1 MDSYLKSLFGLKD
14 KIGRT
19 KETLRGFLRDPLLC
33 LGTISSILFLFV
45 CLGYSFVS
53 DSPLSSG
60 DFLMASILESSEES
74 VKEEAFAGLIKKS
87 WPDSPEFLLLADSS
101 LRAATPPSSFS
112 SQILGALV
120 GGYDFDD
127 AKNTITEYIVE
138 PGDSLLGI
146 ASKFSISLNTILWAN
161 DLNSGSL
168 IQPGQKLVLLPV
180 SGVLHHIKSGD
191 TISEIA
197 QTYKGKTDEIIAFND
212 LSSEGDIYVGDIIII
227 PDGQKPKSSYQPSTA
242 PLANSYFICPI
253 AGCTK
258 KITQGLHWY
267 NAIDFSSGKCGEV
280 IYAAAAGEVL
290 KVKLTSSTSKWAFNG
305 YGNHMTIL
313 HPTNGVVTYY
323 GHISVSLVNP
333 GDQVSQGQAIALMGG
348 QPGTAGAGRS
358 TGCHL
363 HFGVSGS
370 RNPFAY

>member
-1 MDSYLKSLFGLKD
+1 MGSYLKSLFGLKG
-14 KIGRT
+14 KIRSK

-33 LGTISSILFLFV
+33 LGTISSILFLFI
-45 CLGYSFVS
+45 CLGYGFISG
-53 DSPLSSG
+53 SPLNSK
-60 DFLMASILESSEES
+60 DFSIASMQGSLEGS
-74 VKEEAFAGLIKKS
+74 VKEDVFAGLIKKS
-87 WPDSPEFLLLADSS
+87 WPDSPEFLLLAGSS

-138 PGDSLLGI
+138 PGDSFSGI

-180 SGVLHHIKSGD
+180 SGVLHHIKKGD

-197 QTYKGKTDEIIAFND
+197 GIYKGKAEEIIAFND
-212 LSSEGDIYVGDIIII
+212 LSSEGDIYVGDIVII
-227 PDGQKPKSSYQPSTA
+227 PNGQKPKASYQPSNA

-267 NAIDFSSGKCGEV
+267 NAIDFSGGKCGEV

-313 HPTNGVVTYY
+313 HPNGVVTYY

-363 HFGVSGS
+363 HFGVSGA